1 MAASE
6 KSITPIYTFLP
17 NLFHR
22 VDNYGLYNFVWT
34 NKNSL
39 CLENFNRSRHGEY
52 LRNNP
57 SALNSMILLYAV
69 VNTHLIL
76 RSIFVHIFDFFC

>member
-1 MAASE
+1 MG
-6 KSITPIYTFLP
+6 YTT
-17 NLFHR
+17 LFGQIKT
-22 VDNYGLYNFVWT
+22 V
-34 NKNSL
+34 

-57 SALNSMILLYAV
+57 SAPNSMILLCAV
-69 VNTHLIL
+69 VYTHLIL